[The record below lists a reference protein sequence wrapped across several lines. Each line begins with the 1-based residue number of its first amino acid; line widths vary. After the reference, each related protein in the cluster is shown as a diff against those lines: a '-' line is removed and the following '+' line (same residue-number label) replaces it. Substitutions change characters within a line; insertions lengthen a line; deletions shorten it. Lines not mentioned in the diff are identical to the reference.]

1 MQETWS
7 GQLTQAQI
15 QTTDYGNFHADKPVA
30 ITYQNKLVSA
40 NISAHCWQ
48 HSQLNL
54 CFPTAF
60 TAGQEGKVPFELRRF
75 DLAFVQQFL
84 DKSSQ
89 ITGLVNAKGEAA
101 WFKNKAPVV
110 DVTLNSESLK
120 FVQKMEGGSAFPL
133 TISPLK
139 ATVKLADNNLN
150 LKTDLKLENNSRIAT
165 DLVMKDLSKTRR
177 LSGTVNIDQISLKLI
192 KPLLTGGERVDG
204 LINARL
210 TLGRFK

>member
-48 HSQLNL
+48 HNQLNL

-150 LKTDLKLENNSRIAT
+150 
-165 DLVMKDLSKTRR
+165 
-177 LSGTVNIDQISLKLI
+177 
-192 KPLLTGGERVDG
+192 
-204 LINARL
+204 
-210 TLGRFK
+210 